1 MDKWIR
7 KLNSNPEATP
17 DYIYKLCYNGV
28 QSQSQLTMILA
39 CGMYCGYVEG
49 IKVSDLQI
57 FITWGGG
64 LTAQILVGFIY

>member
-17 DYIYKLCYNGV
+17 DYIYKLCYMV
-28 QSQSQLTMILA
+28 YKAKAMILA